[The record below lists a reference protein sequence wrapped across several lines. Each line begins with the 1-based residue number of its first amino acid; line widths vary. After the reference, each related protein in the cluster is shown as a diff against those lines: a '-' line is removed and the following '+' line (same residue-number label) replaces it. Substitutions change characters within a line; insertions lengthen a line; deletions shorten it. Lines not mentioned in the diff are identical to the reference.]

1 MKNIGGTTMNNNP
14 AIPFLLI
21 ILLGIG
27 LVFLLSAYGADQ
39 MNNESDTADSSE
51 STEESDDSGD
61 DGEETAS
68 TSDFD
73 PETFARDNCA
83 SCHGQ
88 DFTGGMGPDIH
99 GIDPESFMSTVRE
112 GQGPMP
118 AFSTDQISDEDLEV
132 LAAHF
137 E

>member
-1 MKNIGGTTMNNNP
+1 MNNNP

-39 MNNESDTADSSE
+39 MNNESDTADGSDA
-51 STEESDDSGD
+51 TEESGDESGE

-68 TSDFD
+68 SSDFD

-88 DFTGGMGPDIH
+88 DFSGGMGPDIN
-99 GIDPESFMSTVRE
+99 GVSADSLMKAVRE